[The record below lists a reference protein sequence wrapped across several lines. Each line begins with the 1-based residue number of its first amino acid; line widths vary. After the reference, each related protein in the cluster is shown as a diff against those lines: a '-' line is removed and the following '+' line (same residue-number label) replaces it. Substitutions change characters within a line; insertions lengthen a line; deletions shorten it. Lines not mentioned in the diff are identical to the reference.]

1 MNRLRRIAG
10 LLLTNAIFW
19 ILLILGGMILLAAV
33 IAVVTFRY
41 CDRQARERGYIDR
54 TTNY

>member
-19 ILLILGGMILLAAV
+19 ILLILGGMILFIVNFEKPVNFAV
-33 IAVVTFRY
+33 DKVYNIF
-41 CDRQARERGYIDR
+41 
-54 TTNY
+54 